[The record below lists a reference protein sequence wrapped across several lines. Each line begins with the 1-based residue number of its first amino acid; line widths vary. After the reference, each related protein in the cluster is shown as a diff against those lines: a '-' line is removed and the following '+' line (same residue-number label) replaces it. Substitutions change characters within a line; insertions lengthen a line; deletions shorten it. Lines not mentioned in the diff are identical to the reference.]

1 MPRYRV
7 LLHGRNFRVKME
19 GKWQKQGFYTRRFAD
34 APDSMLAAQVAM
46 EEFRHT
52 KKYQDLVEISLNGA
66 DDPSELCAE
75 EKGRD
80 RKKSEGRRCYRS
92 RQDRHRGDSPR
103 PHACLVHRV
112 CPL

>member
-75 EKGRD
+75 EIEEVHPDARFDGVLPGLALY
-80 RKKSEGRRCYRS
+80 SEEAAEN
-92 RQDRHRGDSPR
+92 DK
-103 PHACLVHRV
+103 
-112 CPL
+112 